1 MKLTF
6 FTISWRTTFM
16 DKSTLRCIRSSYQNR
31 NPSKMFP
38 WGQSLVIILSLKIW
52 RNCLWWSQ
60 SLTKTQD
67 QDYSQQPKT
76 LVNSITVVLIRVF
89 WGSFWNSCTEIY
101 SKTYAVE
108 VPLDKIARMHSTA
121 YYRTKTFTTDFFSWS
136 AQKPLQN
143 YPFFSNV
150 TRLQSR
156 ISDFSKKLLTP
167 RKLFPL
173 TVSWNSLPVTKFTTK
188 RSVMKSFH

>member
-1 MKLTF
+1 M
-6 FTISWRTTFM
+6 
-16 DKSTLRCIRSSYQNR
+16 
-31 NPSKMFP
+31 
-38 WGQSLVIILSLKIW
+38 GIILSPKIW
-52 RNCLWWSQ
+52 RNCLRGSQ

-76 LVNSITVVLIRVF
+76 LANSITVALIRVF
-89 WGSFWNSCTEIY
+89 CGSYWNICTEIY
-101 SKTYAVE
+101 RKTYAVE

-121 YYRTKTFTTDFFSWS
+121 YYRTKTFTTNYFSWS

-143 YPFFSNV
+143 CTFFSNV

-156 ISDFSKKLLTP
+156 ISDFNKKLLTP

-173 TVSWNSLPVTKFTTK
+173 TVLWNSIPVTKFTTK

>member
-1 MKLTF
+1 M
-6 FTISWRTTFM
+6 
-16 DKSTLRCIRSSYQNR
+16 
-31 NPSKMFP
+31 
-38 WGQSLVIILSLKIW
+38 GIILSPKIW
-52 RNCLWWSQ
+52 RNCLRWSQ

-76 LVNSITVVLIRVF
+76 LANSITVALIRVF
-89 WGSFWNSCTEIY
+89 CGSYWNICTEIY
-101 SKTYAVE
+101 RKTYAVE

-121 YYRTKTFTTDFFSWS
+121 YYRTKTFTTNYFSWS

-143 YPFFSNV
+143 CTFFSNV

-156 ISDFSKKLLTP
+156 ISDFNKKLLTP

-173 TVSWNSLPVTKFTTK
+173 TVLWNSIPVTKFTTK